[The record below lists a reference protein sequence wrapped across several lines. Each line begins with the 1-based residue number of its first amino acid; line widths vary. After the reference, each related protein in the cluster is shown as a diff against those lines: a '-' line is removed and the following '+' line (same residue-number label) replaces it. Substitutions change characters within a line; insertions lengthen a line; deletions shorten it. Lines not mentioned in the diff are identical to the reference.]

1 MSDSSQCPQSA
12 LRSRIGEGRIK
23 PHRSRGAEEN
33 RGVTQYSHAFS
44 NALAYNVVLLAVGGG
59 LSLWLP
65 GEHWTGE
72 APQPSIEIAI

>member
-1 MSDSSQCPQSA
+1 M
-12 LRSRIGEGRIK
+12 
-23 PHRSRGAEEN
+23 
-33 RGVTQYSHAFS
+33 TQYSHAFS